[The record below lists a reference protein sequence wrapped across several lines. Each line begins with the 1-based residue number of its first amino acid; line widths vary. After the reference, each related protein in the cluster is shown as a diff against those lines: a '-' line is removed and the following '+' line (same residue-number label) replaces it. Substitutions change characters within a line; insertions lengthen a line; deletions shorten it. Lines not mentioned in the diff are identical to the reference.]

1 MDTTSSSSA
10 LVPTLSAS
18 TRARQ
23 PSTTR
28 AQAAS
33 YLEPS
38 AQTSIQQATGIQQGK
53 MVISMMNWE
62 KTLVQPTDTLRQVLS
77 VIDKAELQ
85 IALVV
90 DDQKKLLGVITDGD
104 VRRGFLAGL
113 TLESTASKVMNPQ
126 FTVATQDMKP
136 SAIEALMREKQ
147 LRHIPIIDE
156 NGIIL
161 DLRLLDEA
169 TKTERLP
176 NIVVLMAGGLGER
189 LGELT
194 KDTPK
199 PLLKVGDKP
208 ILEIILESFLAQG
221 FHRFFISVNYKSQM
235 IEDYFGDGSRWG
247 AEIQYVRE
255 TKRLGTGGSL
265 SLLSELP
272 KEPFFVMNG
281 DLLTKVNF
289 KGMLEFHESQT
300 QLATMAVR
308 EYDVQIPF
316 GVTEL
321 DGHKITGLVEKP
333 VKRFFVN
340 AGVYVLSPQCLPLIP
355 KDNFFDMPSLFQKLI
370 DNGFAT
376 SSFPLHEYWLDIG
389 RMSDFQRANVEY
401 LENWPKSG
409 K

>member
-1 MDTTSSSSA
+1 MAD
-10 LVPTLSAS
+10 
-18 TRARQ
+18 
-23 PSTTR
+23 
-28 AQAAS
+28 
-33 YLEPS
+33 
-38 AQTSIQQATGIQQGK
+38 
-53 MVISMMNWE
+53 WH
-62 KTLVQPTDTLRQVLS
+62 KTLVSPNNTLREVLAA
-77 VIDKAELQ
+77 IDAAELQ
-85 IALVV
+85 VALVV
-90 DDQKKLLGVITDGD
+90 DNHKKLLGVITDGD
-104 VRRGFLAGL
+104 VRRGLLAGM
-113 TLESTASKVMNPQ
+113 TLESPASKVMNTQ
-126 FTVATQDMKP
+126 FTVATEDMKP
-136 SAIEALMREKQ
+136 SASETLMREKQ
-147 LRHIPIIDE
+147 LRHIPIVDE
-156 NGIIL
+156 HGIIL
-161 DLRLLDEA
+161 DLRLLDEV

-176 NIVVLMAGGLGER
+176 NVVVLMAGGLGER

-221 FHRFFISVNYKSQM
+221 FHRFFLSVNYKSQM

-247 AEIQYVRE
+247 ASIQYVRE

-265 SLLSELP
+265 SLLPEVP

-289 KGMLEFHESQT
+289 KGMLEFHESQA

-321 DGHKITGLVEKP
+321 DGHKIIGLSEKP

-355 KDNFFDMPSLFQKLI
+355 KDDFFDMPNLFQKLI
-370 DNGFAT
+370 DNGFTTA
-376 SSFPLHEYWLDIG
+376 SFPLHEYWLDIG

-401 LENWPKSG
+401 LENWAVSK
-409 K
+409 KE

>member
-1 MDTTSSSSA
+1 MADW
-10 LVPTLSAS
+10 L
-18 TRARQ
+18 
-23 PSTTR
+23 
-28 AQAAS
+28 
-33 YLEPS
+33 
-38 AQTSIQQATGIQQGK
+38 
-53 MVISMMNWE
+53 
-62 KTLVQPTDTLRQVLS
+62 KTLVSPANTIREVLAA
-77 VIDKAELQ
+77 IDAAELQ

-90 DDQKKLLGVITDGD
+90 DENKKLLGVITDGD
-104 VRRGFLAGL
+104 VRRGLLAGL
-113 TLESTASKVMNPQ
+113 TLESAAHKVMNTL
-126 FTVATQDMKP
+126 FTVATLDMKP
-136 SAIEALMREKQ
+136 SATETLMREKQ
-147 LRHIPIIDE
+147 LRHIPIVNE
-156 NGIIL
+156 HGVIL
-161 DLRLLDEA
+161 DLRLLDEV

-176 NIVVLMAGGLGER
+176 NVVVLMAGGLGER

-194 KDTPK
+194 KDIPK

-208 ILEIILESFLAQG
+208 ILEIILESFLSQG
-221 FHRFFISVNYKSQM
+221 FHRFFISVNYKSEM
-235 IEDYFGDGSRWG
+235 IEEYFSDGSRWG
-247 AEIQYVRE
+247 AEIKYVRE

-265 SLLSELP
+265 SLLPELP

-289 KGMLEFHESQT
+289 KGMLEFHTSQT

-355 KDNFFDMPSLFQKLI
+355 NDEFFDMPSLFQKLI
-370 DNGFAT
+370 ENGFNT
-376 SSFPLHEYWLDIG
+376 SSFPIHEYWLDIG
-389 RMSDFQRANVEY
+389 RISDFQRANVEY
-401 LENWPKSG
+401 LENWVTK

>member
-1 MDTTSSSSA
+1 MADW
-10 LVPTLSAS
+10 L
-18 TRARQ
+18 
-23 PSTTR
+23 
-28 AQAAS
+28 
-33 YLEPS
+33 
-38 AQTSIQQATGIQQGK
+38 
-53 MVISMMNWE
+53 
-62 KTLVQPTDTLRQVLS
+62 KTLVAPSNTIRQVLAA
-77 VIDKAELQ
+77 IDAAELQ

-90 DDQKKLLGVITDGD
+90 NEQKKLLGVITDGD
-104 VRRGFLAGL
+104 VRRGLLAGL
-113 TLESTASKVMNPQ
+113 TLESPASKVMNTQ
-126 FTVATQDMKP
+126 FTSATEDIKP
-136 SAIEALMREKQ
+136 TAIETLMRDKQ
-147 LRHIPIIDE
+147 LRHIPILDE
-156 NGIIL
+156 QGILL

-176 NIVVLMAGGLGER
+176 NVVVLMAGGLGER

-221 FHRFFISVNYKSQM
+221 FHRFFISVNYKSEM
-235 IEDYFGDGSRWG
+235 IENYFGDGSRWG
-247 AEIQYVRE
+247 AEISYVRE

-265 SLLSELP
+265 SLLPEIP
-272 KEPFFVMNG
+272 KHPFFVMNG

-289 KGMLEFHESQT
+289 KGMLEFHEAQA

-321 DGHKITGLVEKP
+321 DGHKIVGLSEKP

-355 KDNFFDMPSLFQKLI
+355 KDDFFDMPNLFQKLI
-370 DNGFAT
+370 ENGFAT
-376 SSFPLHEYWLDIG
+376 SSFPVHEYWLDIG

-401 LENWPKSG
+401 LENWVNAAGEKGSRG
-409 K
+409 AGEK

>member
-1 MDTTSSSSA
+1 MADW
-10 LVPTLSAS
+10 L
-18 TRARQ
+18 
-23 PSTTR
+23 
-28 AQAAS
+28 
-33 YLEPS
+33 
-38 AQTSIQQATGIQQGK
+38 
-53 MVISMMNWE
+53 
-62 KTLVQPTDTLRQVLS
+62 KTLVAPTHTIRQVLAA
-77 VIDKAELQ
+77 IDAAELQ

-90 DDQKKLLGVITDGD
+90 DQDKKLLGVITDGD
-104 VRRGFLAGL
+104 VRRGLLAGL
-113 TLESTASKVMNPQ
+113 TLEATANSVMNTQ
-126 FTVATQDMKP
+126 FTSASEDMKP
-136 SAIEALMREKQ
+136 TAIETLMRDKQ
-147 LRHIPIIDE
+147 LRHIPILNE
-156 NGIIL
+156 RGILL

-176 NIVVLMAGGLGER
+176 NVVVLMAGGLGER

-221 FHRFFISVNYKSQM
+221 FHRFFISVNYKSEM
-235 IEDYFGDGSRWG
+235 IENYFGDGSRWG
-247 AEIQYVRE
+247 ADIEYVRE

-265 SLLSELP
+265 SLLPEIP
-272 KEPFFVMNG
+272 KDPFFVMNG

-289 KGMLEFHESQT
+289 KGMLEFHASQT

-355 KDNFFDMPSLFQKLI
+355 KDEFFDMPNLFQKLI
-370 DNGFAT
+370 NHGFAT
-376 SSFPLHEYWLDIG
+376 SSFPIHEYWLDIG

-401 LENWPKSG
+401 LENWTVK

>member
-1 MDTTSSSSA
+1 
-10 LVPTLSAS
+10 
-18 TRARQ
+18 
-23 PSTTR
+23 
-28 AQAAS
+28 
-33 YLEPS
+33 
-38 AQTSIQQATGIQQGK
+38 
-53 MVISMMNWE
+53 MVDWH
-62 KTLVQPTDTLRQVLS
+62 KTLVSPTNTIREVLAA
-77 VIDKAELQ
+77 IDVAELQ

-90 DDQKKLLGVITDGD
+90 SEEKKLLGMITDGD
-104 VRRGFLAGL
+104 VRRGLLAGM
-113 TLESTASKVMNPQ
+113 TLESSANSVMNTQ
-126 FTVATQDMKP
+126 FTVATQAMKP
-136 SAIEALMREKQ
+136 SATEALMREKQ
-147 LRHIPIIDE
+147 LRHIPVVDE
-156 NGIIL
+156 HGIIL

-176 NIVVLMAGGLGER
+176 NVVVLMAGGLGER

-194 KDTPK
+194 KDIPK

-208 ILEIILESFLAQG
+208 ILEIILESFLSQG
-221 FHRFFISVNYKSQM
+221 FHRFFISVNYKSEM
-235 IEDYFGDGSRWG
+235 IETYFGDGSRWG
-247 AEIQYVRE
+247 ANIQYVRE

-272 KEPFFVMNG
+272 KDPFFVMNG

-289 KGMLEFHESQT
+289 KGMLEFHISQA

-321 DGHKITGLVEKP
+321 DGHKITSLVEKP

-355 KDNFFDMPSLFQKLI
+355 KDEFFDMPNLFQKLI

-376 SSFPLHEYWLDIG
+376 SSFPIHEYWLDIG
-389 RMSDFQRANVEY
+389 RLSDFQRANVEY
-401 LENWPKSG
+401 LENWTAK

>member
-1 MDTTSSSSA
+1 MS
-10 LVPTLSAS
+10 
-18 TRARQ
+18 
-23 PSTTR
+23 
-28 AQAAS
+28 
-33 YLEPS
+33 
-38 AQTSIQQATGIQQGK
+38 
-53 MVISMMNWE
+53 NWE
-62 KTLVQPTDTLRQVLS
+62 KTLVRPTDTIRQVLK
-77 VIDKAELQ
+77 VIDTAELQ
-85 IALVV
+85 IALVT
-90 DDQKKLLGVITDGD
+90 DETRKLFGVITDGD
-104 VRRGFLAGL
+104 VRRGLLAGL
-113 TLESTASKVMNPQ
+113 TLESSASKVMNTQ
-126 FTVATQDMKP
+126 FTVASDDMKP
-136 SAIEALMREKQ
+136 SATETLMRERQ
-147 LRHIPIIDE
+147 LRHIPIVDV
-156 NGIIL
+156 NGIII
-161 DLRLLDEA
+161 DLRLLDEV

-176 NIVVLMAGGLGER
+176 NSVVLMAGGLGER

-221 FHRFFISVNYKSQM
+221 FYRFFMSVNYKSQM

-247 AEIQYVRE
+247 ASIQYVRE
-255 TKRLGTGGSL
+255 SKRLGTGGSL

-272 KEPFFVMNG
+272 NEPFFVMNG

-289 KGMLEFHESQT
+289 KGMLEFHDTQA

-340 AGVYVLSPQCLPLIP
+340 AGVYVLSPQCLSLIP
-355 KDNFFDMPSLFQKLI
+355 KDEFFDMPNLFQKLI
-370 DNGFAT
+370 SNGFST
-376 SSFPLHEYWLDIG
+376 SSFPIHEYWLDIG
-389 RMSDFQRANVEY
+389 RLSDFQRANVEY
-401 LENWPKSG
+401 LENWATK